1 MRVKVLHAQVMSK
14 RADEESAHRV
24 KSSDFIRQKSTF
36 RLVPVLKE
44 DQTCVKDSRKK
55 KEMKQTTGMM
65 YKLVAIL

>member
-1 MRVKVLHAQVMSK
+1 MSK
-14 RADEESAHRV
+14 RADEEGAHRV

-44 DQTCVKDSRKK
+44 NQTCVKEKAER
-55 KEMKQTTGMM
+55 EMKQTTGMM